1 MIVGKAVP
9 RVDAYDKVTGRAKY
23 VDDYFHS
30 DFLVAKVLHSTI
42 ANGLVKKI
50 DTSAAE
56 KIPGVVK
63 IVTCFDVPDICFP
76 TAGHPWSTEEAHQ
89 DIADRKLLNKRVRFY
104 GDDIAAVIA
113 EDNVAAERA
122 LKAITVEY
130 EEYPP
135 ILDVHQAM
143 SPDATVLHEAF
154 PGNVLKHTVFSV
166 GEYEETPDDPDT
178 VMFEGDYAVSPISH
192 CHIENPGSYAYMKG
206 GKIIVVSST
215 QLPHICRRVCGQALG
230 IDWGKIRVIKPYIG
244 GGFGNKQDILYEPL
258 NAYLCTL
265 VGGRCVQLSVSRE
278 ETFMCTRT
286 RHAMEFHMKTTVRKS
301 DGRFISRKMLCYSTK
316 GGYAS
321 HGHAITANAS
331 NEFKQLYSAEK
342 GIISEAYSVFTN
354 HITAGAMR
362 AYGIPQADF
371 ALESFMD
378 DMALKLNMDPID
390 LRLKNCMREGYEDPV
405 TKIRANSDGLY
416 QCLQKG
422 REVFHWD
429 ELRKKYANQ
438 TGPVRRGV
446 GVACFNYKT
455 GVYPIS
461 LETAAARIM
470 LNQDGSI
477 QIQMGA
483 TEIGQGADTVFCQ
496 MAAEVLSLPMD
507 KVYIFSEQ
515 DTDVSPYDSAAY
527 ASRQTY
533 VSGKAIKKTAES
545 LKRKILDY
553 AAGMLDMKADE
564 LDLQH
569 EKIIVRST
577 GEERL
582 TLEEVAMESCY
593 SMKESNHL
601 SAEETSHCTDN
612 CFSFGA
618 TFVEIEVDIPV
629 GKIKVLNILN
639 LHDSGTLINPQLAAA
654 QVHGGM
660 GMGLGAATAEQMLY
674 DNKGKLL
681 NGNLLD
687 YKLPTAMDLPDLHE
701 LFIENADPTGPF
713 GNKSL
718 GEPPI
723 ISQPPAIRNALLHAT
738 GVAIN
743 KLPLNPQRLFEAF
756 SESGLLKEVI

>member
-1 MIVGKAVP
+1 MNIVGKAVP

-23 VDDYFHS
+23 VDDYFHGN
-30 DFLVAKVLHSTI
+30 FLTARILHSTI
-42 ANGLVKKI
+42 ANGVVKKI
-50 DTSAAE
+50 DISEAE
-56 KIPGVVK
+56 KIEGVVK

-89 DIADRKLLNKRVRFY
+89 DIADRKLLTSRVRFY

-113 EDNVAAERA
+113 ENDVAASRA
-122 LKAITVEY
+122 IKAMKVEY

-135 ILDVHQAM
+135 ITDVHFAM
-143 SPDATVLHEAF
+143 SPEATTLHEAF
-154 PGNVLKHTVFSV
+154 PGNILKHTVFSI
-166 GEYEETPDDPDT
+166 GNYEEGLQEKDT
-178 VMFEGDYAVSPISH
+178 LSFEGEYAVSPISH
-192 CHIENPGSYAYMKG
+192 CHIENPGSYAYMES
-206 GKIIVVSST
+206 GKIVVVSST

-265 VGGRCVQLSVSRE
+265 VGGRCVQLPVSRE

-286 RHAMEFHMKTTVRKS
+286 RHAMEFKMHTTVRK
-301 DGRFISRKMLCYSTK
+301 DGRFVARKMVCYSTK

-321 HGHAITANAS
+321 HGHAITANAA
-331 NEFKQLYSAEK
+331 NEFKQLYTAEK
-342 GIISEAYSVFTN
+342 GTISEAYSVFTN
-354 HITAGAMR
+354 HCVAGAMR
-362 AYGIPQADF
+362 AYGIPQVDF
-371 ALESFMD
+371 ALESFID
-378 DMALKLNMDPID
+378 DMALQLNMDPID
-390 LRLKNCMREGYEDPV
+390 LRLKNCMREGFEDPA

-438 TGPVRRGV
+438 TGNIRRGV
-446 GVACFNYKT
+446 GAACFNYKT
-455 GVYPIS
+455 GVYPIA
-461 LETAAARIM
+461 LETSSARIV
-470 LNQDGSI
+470 LNQDGSV

-483 TEIGQGADTVFCQ
+483 TEIGQGADTVFSQ
-496 MAAEVLSLPMD
+496 MAAEILTLPMD

-515 DTDVSPYDSAAY
+515 DTEVSPYDSAAY

-533 VSGKAIKKTAES
+533 VSGKAVKKTAEA
-545 LKRKILDY
+545 LKQKILRY
-553 AAGMLDMKADE
+553 AAGMLTMNADE

-569 EKIIVRST
+569 EKIVVRAT
-577 GEERL
+577 GEEKL
-582 TLEEVAMESCY
+582 SLQDVAMESCY
-593 SMKESNHL
+593 SMKNSEHL
-601 SAEETSHCTDN
+601 CAEETSHCVDN

-618 TFVEIEVDIPV
+618 TFVEIEVDIRI

-639 LHDSGTLINPQLAAA
+639 VHDSGTLINPQLAAA

-660 GMGLGAATAEQMLY
+660 GMGLGAATAEHLIY
-674 DNKGKLL
+674 SKDCKLL

-723 ISQPPAIRNALLHAT
+723 ISQPPAIRNAVLHAT

-743 KLPLNPQRLFEAF
+743 KLPLNPQRLVESFTAHGLIEA
-756 SESGLLKEVI
+756 

>member
-1 MIVGKAVP
+1 MAVGKAVP

-23 VDDYFHS
+23 ADDYFHGNY
-30 DFLVAKVLHSTI
+30 LTARVLHSTI

-76 TAGHPWSTEEAHQ
+76 TAGHPWSTEEVHQ
-89 DIADRKLLNKRVRFY
+89 DIADRKLLNQRVRFY

-135 ILDVHQAM
+135 ILDVHEAM
-143 SPDATVLHEAF
+143 AEGTPPLHEAF
-154 PGNVLKHTVFSV
+154 PNNVLKHTTFSM
-166 GEYEETPDDPDT
+166 GTYEEVEETDDILCC
-178 VMFEGDYAVSPISH
+178 EGDYAVSSISH
-192 CHIENPGSYAYMKG
+192 CHIENPGSYAYMEA
-206 GKIIVVSST
+206 GKIVVVSST

-258 NAYLCTL
+258 NAYLCTQ
-265 VGGRCVQLSVSRE
+265 VGGRCVQLPVSRE

-286 RHAMEFHMKTTVRKS
+286 RHAMEFHLKTAVRK
-301 DGRFISRKMLCYSTK
+301 DGRFITRKMVCYSTK

-321 HGHAITANAS
+321 HGHAITANAA
-331 NEFKQLYSAEK
+331 NEFKQLYTAEK
-342 GIISEAYSVFTN
+342 GTISEAYSVFTN

-362 AYGIPQADF
+362 AYGIPQVDF
-371 ALESFMD
+371 ALESFID

-390 LRLKNCMREGYEDPV
+390 LRLKNCMRKGFEDPV

-416 QCLQKG
+416 ECLQKG

-438 TGPVRRGV
+438 TGDIRRGV
-446 GVACFNYKT
+446 GAACFNYKT
-455 GVYPIS
+455 GVYPIA
-461 LETAAARIM
+461 LETAAARIG

-515 DTDVSPYDSAAY
+515 DTEVSPYDSAAY

-533 VSGKAIKKTAES
+533 VSGKAVKKTAES
-545 LKRKILDY
+545 LKRKILAY
-553 AAGMLDMKADE
+553 AAGMLNMSAEE

-569 EKIIVRST
+569 EKIIVRSS
-577 GEERL
+577 GEEKL
-582 TLEEVAMESCY
+582 SLQDVAMESCY
-593 SMKESNHL
+593 SMKNTDHL

-618 TFVEIEVDIPV
+618 TFVEIEVDIRV

-639 LHDSGTLINPQLAAA
+639 VHDSGRLINPQLAAA

-674 DNKGKLL
+674 DKKGKLL

-687 YKLPTAMDLPDLHE
+687 YKLPTSMDLPDLHE

-723 ISQPPAIRNALLHAT
+723 ISQPPAIRNAVLHAT

-743 KLPLNPQRLFEAF
+743 KLPLNPQRLLEAF
-756 SESGLLKEVI
+756 TQHGLV